1 MKKYDTIL
9 FDADGTLFDF
19 DRSEANA
26 VGEVLTMCGL
36 PSDNA
41 TVELYHRI
49 NDAEW
54 KALERGETTRDRLKV
69 DRFAKLK
76 SALAERGVVTMSTER
91 EMCDLYAERL
101 SRQCIM
107 VDGAVEVCE
116 RLSRT
121 HALYII
127 TNGITH
133 VQKSRF
139 SRSPIMKY
147 FGRMF
152 ISDEMGSVKPERR
165 FFELVFDALGMT
177 PDEAAARCLVVGD
190 SLTSDIKG
198 AEAAGLDSCLYAPC
212 GTAAGDVTPTYTIS
226 SLYELYGIL
235 GG

>member
-26 VGEVLTMCGL
+26 VGEVLTICGL
-36 PSDNA
+36 PADADTIS
-41 TVELYHRI
+41 LYHGI

-76 SALAERGVVTMSTER
+76 SALSEKGAVSDTTAEQ
-91 EMCDLYAERL
+91 MCALYAEHL
-101 SRQCIM
+101 SAQCIM
-107 VDGAVEVCE
+107 IDGAVEVCE

-121 HALYII
+121 HSLHII
-127 TNGITH
+127 TNGITQ

-139 SRSPIMKY
+139 SRSPIMNY
-147 FGRMF
+147 IGRMF
-152 ISDEMGSVKPERR
+152 ISEAMGSVKPERR
-165 FFELVFDALGMT
+165 YFELVEGELGMT

-190 SLTSDIKG
+190 SLTSDIMG
-198 AEAAGLDSCLYAPC
+198 AANAGLDSCWYNPTGKAP
-212 GTAAGDVTPTYTIS
+212 AGVIPTYTIS
-226 SLYELYGIL
+226 SLQQLYVIL